1 MSMGKTLT
9 KEETAQQPRK
19 KSKFEGWDVAG
30 PSRRTGHKEYF
41 DSVFSSLP
49 ADMFAPGTAPAR
61 EVEPAHTDA
70 DEEVLD
76 VLEAREGQ
84 EVETASEG
92 VQLESWQEPNEEK
105 APAPSNL
112 LVLKPNKDSKEKQQD
127 QSVAQAPPTEI
138 SSEEV
143 REYIERWRRIIDG
156 PAQLKMLEAIYVHT
170 RTIGSNEFLTSG
182 NHLAKIS
189 GLALRSA
196 WKIVAVLE
204 KKGFLEKL
212 KMPERTN
219 AKGEGSKFRFNPY
232 P

>member
-1 MSMGKTLT
+1 MGKILT
-9 KEETAQQPRK
+9 KEDTKQQPRK

-49 ADMFAPGTAPAR
+49 TDMFAPGTAPAR
-61 EVEPAHTDA
+61 EAEPARTDA
-70 DEEVLD
+70 DEETLG
-76 VLEAREGQ
+76 VLEARERT
-84 EVETASEG
+84 EVEAVPDNTH
-92 VQLESWQEPNEEK
+92 LKPHQEPTEEK
-105 APAPSNL
+105 ASNPSNL
-112 LVLKPNKDSKEKQQD
+112 LVLKPNRDSNEKQKDQNTAQD
-127 QSVAQAPPTEI
+127 SSAEI
-138 SSEEV
+138 SGERV
-143 REYIERWRRIIDG
+143 REYINRWRRIIDG
-156 PAQLKMLEAIYVHT
+156 PAQLRMLEAIYVHT
-170 RTIGSNEFLTSG
+170 RSTDSNEFLTSG

-189 GLALRSA
+189 GLSLRSA

>member
-1 MSMGKTLT
+1 MAKTLT
-9 KEETAQQPRK
+9 KEDTEQHPRK

-61 EVEPAHTDA
+61 EAEPARTDT
-70 DEEVLD
+70 DEGTLD
-76 VLEAREGQ
+76 VLEARDWK
-84 EVETASEG
+84 EVEAVPDNT
-92 VQLESWQEPNEEK
+92 QLEPHQEPTEEK
-105 APAPSNL
+105 APNPSNL
-112 LVLKPNKDSKEKQQD
+112 LVLKPNRDNNEKQKD
-127 QSVAQAPPTEI
+127 QSSAQTPSAEI
-138 SSEEV
+138 PGEEV
-143 REYIERWRRIIDG
+143 REYIERWKRIIDG
-156 PAQLKMLEAIYVHT
+156 PAQLKMLEAIYGHT
-170 RTIGSNEFLTSG
+170 RSIGSNEFLTSG

-196 WKIVAVLE
+196 WKIIAVLE

>member
-1 MSMGKTLT
+1 MGKTLT
-9 KEETAQQPRK
+9 KEDTEQQPRK

-49 ADMFAPGTAPAR
+49 VDMFAPGTAPAR
-61 EVEPAHTDA
+61 EAEPARTDT
-70 DEEVLD
+70 DGETLD
-76 VLEAREGQ
+76 VLESRERK
-84 EVETASEG
+84 EVEAVPDNVHLRT
-92 VQLESWQEPNEEK
+92 QQEPTDEK
-105 APAPSNL
+105 APNASNL
-112 LVLKPNKDSKEKQQD
+112 LVLKPNRDSNEKQKD
-127 QSVAQAPPTEI
+127 QNTAQAPSSEI
-138 SSEEV
+138 SGEQV
-143 REYIERWRRIIDG
+143 GQYIDRWRRIIDG
-156 PAQLKMLEAIYVHT
+156 PAQLRMLEAIYVYT
-170 RTIGSNEFLTSG
+170 RSIDSNEFLTSG

-189 GLALRSA
+189 GLSLRSA

-219 AKGEGSKFRFNPY
+219 TKGEGSKFRFNPY

>member
-1 MSMGKTLT
+1 MGKTST
-9 KEETAQQPRK
+9 KEDTEHQPRK
-19 KSKFEGWDVAG
+19 KSKFEGWDVTG

-41 DSVFSSLP
+41 DSVFSTLP

-61 EVEPAHTDA
+61 EAEPAETSTD
-70 DEEVLD
+70 EVTLD
-76 VLEAREGQ
+76 ILRAMGGKELEATSDGI
-84 EVETASEG
+84 
-92 VQLESWQEPNEEK
+92 QLDPAEK
-105 APAPSNL
+105 EAPIPSNL
-112 LVLKPNKDSKEKQQD
+112 LILKPNKDSNEKHRD
-127 QSVAQAPPTEI
+127 QSNDQALSPEI
-138 SSEEV
+138 SGEEV
-143 REYIERWRRIIDG
+143 RAYIDRWRRIIDG

-170 RTIGSNEFLTSG
+170 RNLGSNEFLTSG

-196 WKIVAVLE
+196 WKIVAILE

-212 KMPERTN
+212 KMPELTN